1 MSNLA
6 LQLIVYNS
14 LPHKH
19 VDVVDSIQTTIG
31 SLAKAIIKKSDSESL
46 AYL

>member
-14 LPHKH
+14 LSHKH
-19 VDVVDSIQTTIG
+19 VDVVDSIQTTIAFG
-31 SLAKAIIKKSDSESL
+31 KGDNNKSDSQSL